1 MPTTE
6 LRSAATETPAPRA
19 RRRARLAAEI
29 EAVALELFAS
39 RGFNAVTI
47 DEIAAAADISQRTFF
62 RYFATKEE
70 VVLGGIV
77 RRIDHVVVS
86 LGGRP
91 VEESPVTSLRAA
103 LTEIADAESFGSGRV
118 EHWRTTV
125 MLAEP
130 AIADRGLQLL
140 MAKHDEMVAIVAR
153 RMAVDPLADLR
164 AGVVTAAM
172 VGALAAGWRAG
183 VARGRIDP
191 LPSLTA
197 EALDLVVPALDRLTA
212 PA

>member
-77 RRIDHVVVS
+77 RRIDHVVV
-86 LGGRP
+86 
-91 VEESPVTSLRAA
+91 SLRAA